1 MSYILQYSRTLRWLS
16 PSAFDG
22 GLAFL
27 ILLCGS
33 MLLARKGISHPSFG
47 ADLKMT
53 ALLSMSA
60 VAATCAVRPRSSEHG
75 SELAADAAVR
85 AAMVQAARAAVV
97 GALIAV
103 PLGYAYVF
111 LSRGPT
117 HPAPLWAQISIA
129 LVPVSVFL
137 SQCLQRVLRP
147 HGPSPTRV
155 AIVGDRA
162 VGERITGRGEMTRPL
177 QVVGFFEFDTT
188 CSAEATA
195 DPGGQDASE
204 LRRFLEAA
212 RPDVVVVACDEGR
225 PGDISRAGFL
235 VSDLLNAK
243 ARGVRVVDFPDF
255 WENENGRMDLH
266 SIRAE
271 ALLFGPKLCGSAGY
285 LACKRA
291 IDILVASI
299 ALAATLWLFPLI
311 ALLVR
316 LSSPGPAIF
325 RQERVGRD
333 GAVFTLLKFRSM
345 RADAEQASGPA
356 WARPE
361 DPRVTPVG
369 LFLRRTR
376 LDELPQLWNI
386 LRGDMTLVGP
396 RPERPHFV
404 DVLSRS
410 LPFYG
415 LRHAM
420 KPGLTGW
427 AQVNNGYA
435 ASIDESAEKLSYDL
449 FYIRHRSIMFDFYIM
464 AKTLAV
470 IFQRKGQ

>member
-22 GLAFL
+22 GLTFL

-47 ADLKMT
+47 ADLKMV

-60 VAATCAVRPRSSEHG
+60 VAATCAVRPRAPGHG
-75 SELAADAAVR
+75 PAGAGEAAGR
-85 AAMVQAARAAVV
+85 AAMLQAARAALV

-103 PLGYAYVF
+103 PLGYAYLF

-117 HPAPLWAQISIA
+117 YPVPLWAQISIA

-147 HGPSPTRV
+147 HGLSPTRV

-177 QVVGFFEFDTT
+177 HVVGFFEFDTT
-188 CSAEATA
+188 CSAEATGA
-195 DPGGQDASE
+195 KGGDASD

-212 RPDVVVVACDEGR
+212 RPDVVVVACDESR

-235 VSDLLNAK
+235 VSDLLKAK

-255 WENENGRMDLH
+255 WENENGRMDLR

-291 IDILVASI
+291 IDILVAFI

-333 GAVFTLLKFRSM
+333 GSVFTLLKFRSM

-386 LRGDMTLVGP
+386 LMGDMTLVGP

-404 DVLSRS
+404 EVLSRS